1 MTGSGSDVSAREA
14 EVLAA
19 LGERLTNAEIAARLF
34 ISVRTVESHV
44 SSLMRKLQVDGRRAL
59 AAAGKTANPVTPRLP
74 AALTSFIGRE
84 AERAVLARAL
94 GAHRLVT
101 AVGPGGV
108 GKTRLALNVI
118 IDVAGRYADGA
129 WYVDLV
135 PVTDP
140 AMVAPAIA
148 AALGLG
154 ERQGRSSEDTV
165 LGWLGSRQALLV
177 LDNCEHLLDGMPALA
192 ERLLTGSPGL
202 SMLLT
207 SRARLLVPFEQVVA
221 VPGLSVE
228 AGDAVELFLARAAAA
243 GSPVA
248 ATDTGRVAE
257 ICRALDGM
265 ALAIELTA
273 ARVPSLGLDGIEAG
287 LTDQMDL
294 LAGGP
299 RANDRHR
306 SMRSA
311 LDWSYTLLDA
321 ADQALL
327 RRLSVFAAAFSPV
340 AARAVCAG
348 RPPVSGDAV
357 TAALARL
364 TDQSLLVAVVDEA
377 GTRYRALE
385 TIRQYGAARLADE
398 GELDR
403 AHSGHLAWCLD
414 TAVAA
419 GLPSGDDPAWRR
431 RFDEVADELRAALRR
446 AAAGGSHRARGYR
459 LAIRL
464 AEMAFARGLPGEA
477 QARYEQAA
485 DLAADAGEAAAA
497 LRSAAG
503 AALSRHLGDD
513 ALRLHVAA
521 ADAAVEAGDR
531 AGAAADLAQAAE
543 LCHRAVGLMATA
555 PQDGWAAEL
564 LARGRALT
572 DGSTVAESR
581 LLTAA
586 ACAGDYTDPA
596 TTEVAESRLLTA
608 AACAGDY
615 TDPATTEV
623 AGRAIALARQAGDP
637 LAESAALDAL
647 TAIQLARGELRAA
660 LASAVR
666 RTEIL
671 DRLRMTAISGLEVFD
686 SLYMAAEC
694 ATAVGDLPTA
704 RAMAERIRDLPFHRE
719 EGHLATS
726 RLVVVTA
733 LAGDWDETLVL
744 AERFREGWEQAGRPR
759 AGNLTRAA
767 YAAATVHGLCGDDGA
782 RAAWLDIVDAL
793 ATPGQPLS
801 AIHFNEFF
809 DALLLLHRGRGEA
822 ALDLL
827 HTPPEHFRTWSSG
840 MWRPWYAAL
849 WAEAA
854 VVTGHPDARDR
865 IRRAGLATAD
875 NPIAAAIV
883 TRAEALT
890 GDRADDRAGLGLAA
904 AALEA
909 AGCRYQWA
917 RTLVAI
923 GGADRARGEAAL
935 VAMGATVTAW
945 PPNAED

>member
-1 MTGSGSDVSAREA
+1 MTGAGSAASTAVISPREA

-44 SSLMRKLQVDGRRAL
+44 SSLLRKLQVEDRRAL
-59 AAAGKTANPVTPRLP
+59 AAAGRPAGTGAPKLP
-74 AALTSFIGRE
+74 TALTSFIGRE
-84 AERAVLARAL
+84 TERAVLADAL

-118 IDVAGRYADGA
+118 LDVADRYADGA

-140 AMVAPAIA
+140 SMVAPAIA

-165 LGWLGSRQALLV
+165 LGWLGSRQALVV
-177 LDNCEHLLDGMPALA
+177 LDNCEHLLDGMPVLV
-192 ERLLTGSPGL
+192 ERLLTGCPRL

-207 SRARLLVPFEQVVA
+207 SRARLLVPFEQVVP
-221 VPGLSVE
+221 VPGLSIE
-228 AGDAVELFLARAAAA
+228 AGDAVELFVARAAAA
-243 GSPVA
+243 GSRLGDDA
-248 ATDTGRVAE
+248 GKVAE

-287 LTDQMDL
+287 LADQMNL

-299 RANDRHR
+299 RADDRHR

-311 LDWSYTLLDA
+311 LDWSYALLDA
-321 ADQALL
+321 ADQAVL
-327 RRLSVFAAAFSPV
+327 RRLSVFAAPFT
-340 AARAVCAG
+340 AAAAQAVCGGTA
-348 RPPVSGDAV
+348 P
-357 TAALARL
+357 AALARL
-364 TDQSLLVAVVDEA
+364 ADQSLLVAVVDES

-385 TIRQYGAARLADE
+385 TIRQYGAARLTGEDE
-398 GELDR
+398 
-403 AHSGHLAWCLD
+403 AHPRHLAWCLD

-419 GLPSGDDPAWRR
+419 GLPTGDDPVWRR
-431 RFDEVADELRAALRR
+431 RFDDVADELRAALRW
-446 AAAGGSHRARGYR
+446 AAGSGSHRPQAYL

-485 DLAADAGEAAAA
+485 DLAADAGEAVAA
-497 LRSAAG
+497 LRFAAG
-503 AALSRHLGDD
+503 AALSRHFGDD

-521 ADAAVEAGDR
+521 ADAAVLAGDR

-543 LCHRAVGLMATA
+543 LCRRALGLMATA
-555 PQDGWAAEL
+555 PPEGLADEL
-564 LARGRALT
+564 LARGLALS
-572 DGSTVAESR
+572 DGSVVAECR
-581 LLTAA
+581 LLIAESWS
-586 ACAGDYTDPA
+586 GDTDPA
-596 TTEVAESRLLTA
+596 SAE
-608 AACAGDY
+608 
-615 TDPATTEV
+615 
-623 AGRAIALARQAGDP
+623 RAIALAREAGDP
-637 LAESAALDAL
+637 LAESAALDGL
-647 TAIQLARGELRAA
+647 TAIQLTRGELGAA
-660 LASAVR
+660 LASALR

-671 DRLRMTAISGLEVFD
+671 DGLRVTAVSGLEAFD
-686 SLYMAAEC
+686 SLYIAAEC
-694 ATAVGDLPTA
+694 AVTVGDLRTA
-704 RAMAERIRDLPFHRE
+704 RVMSERIRELPFHRE

-726 RLVVVTA
+726 RLIVVTA
-733 LAGDWDETLVL
+733 LAGDWDETVAL
-744 AERFREGWEQAGRPR
+744 AERFRDGWEQAGRPR
-759 AGNLTRAA
+759 AGNLTRAP
-767 YAAATVHGLCGDDGA
+767 YAAATVHGLRGDDDA
-782 RAAWLDIVDAL
+782 RDAWLEVVDGL
-793 ATPGQPLS
+793 STPGRPLS
-801 AIHFNEFF
+801 AIHFGEFF
-809 DALLLLHRGRGEA
+809 DALLLLHRGEGEA

-827 HTPPEHFRTWSSG
+827 HTPPEDLRTWYSG
-840 MWRPWYAAL
+840 MWRPWYAAV

-854 VVTGHPDARDR
+854 VVSGHPDTADR
-865 IRRAGLATAD
+865 IRRARVAARD

-883 TRAEALT
+883 TRAEALA
-890 GDRADDRAGLGLAA
+890 GDGAGLAPAA

-917 RTLVAI
+917 RTLVAM
-923 GGADRARGEAAL
+923 GGAHRDRGEAAL
-935 VAMGATVTAW
+935 AVMGATAMPW
-945 PPNAED
+945 PPGRGRSS